1 MADLNKSEDSKDG
14 SEDKGT
20 PRELTDDELKL
31 VSFICK
37 LCVRVRLRVR

>member
-1 MADLNKSEDSKDG
+1 MADLNKSEESKDG

-31 VSFICK
+31 VSFISK
-37 LCVRVRLRVR
+37 LCSCAGVHA